1 MKFKVKAYLSFQTN
15 EVDFNIPKR
24 RKDLVQKVI
33 GSGMHRKIVLT
44 SSLSKDTK
52 YHTEGLSY
60 AMPQPTLEFALLC
73 LKNALFLLPNNSE
86 LNLSMTTI
94 TNPQT
99 VSLAL
104 TPGHNM
110 SMKIFNIYLYILIT
124 IIKLYKSFIY
134 M

>member
-104 TPGHNM
+104 TPGHNL
-110 SMKIFNIYLYILIT
+110 SMKIFSIYLYILIS